1 MPTKKK
7 NTTKKTVKAK
17 TPKTKA
23 PVAETVSD
31 PEKGS
36 TVRIRNSGL

>member
-1 MPTKKK
+1 MPEKK
-7 NTTKKTVKAK
+7 NTKKTVKAK
-17 TPKTKA
+17 TPKKEA
-23 PVAETVSD
+23 PVAETVNE